1 LKGRVK
7 TGHSKREEWMKEN
20 RKKERLE
27 EYNEITVS
35 VISGEKDLPKEKITT
50 YSKSKDISV
59 SGAQIRGNIPLPVDT
74 LLKIDFKLK
83 DLQQKI
89 TALGKVKWIKI
100 IIEDKYYEAGIEFVD
115 TPSEAIQ
122 KIDDYISWKQRTAS
136 LDKFVMRFGIS
147 AKINEPDST

>member
-7 TGHSKREEWMKEN
+7 TRHSKREEWMKEK
-20 RKKERLE
+20 RKSERLE
-27 EYNEITVS
+27 EYKEITVS
-35 VISGEKDLPKEKITT
+35 VISGEENLSKEKIFYD
-50 YSKSKDISV
+50 YSEDISV
-59 SGAQIRGNIPLPVDT
+59 SGAKILGNILLPVNT
-74 LLKIDFKLK
+74 LLKIDFTLK
-83 DLQQKI
+83 DLQQNI

-122 KIDDYISWKQRTAS
+122 KIEDYISWKQRTSS

-147 AKINEPDST
+147 AKINEPESK

>member
-7 TGHSKREEWMKEN
+7 TGHSKREEWMKEK
-20 RKKERLE
+20 RKAKRLE

-35 VISGEKDLPKEKITT
+35 VISGEEDLPKEKIS
-50 YSKSKDISV
+50 YSNSQDISV
-59 SGAQIRGNIPLPVDT
+59 SGTQIRGNILLPIDT
-74 LLKIDFKLK
+74 LLKIDLTLK

-100 IIEDKYYEAGIEFVD
+100 IIEDKYYEVGIEFVD
-115 TPSEAIQ
+115 TPREAIQ
-122 KIDDYISWKQRTAS
+122 KIEDYISWKQRTAS

-147 AKINEPDST
+147 AKINEPKSK

>member
-1 LKGRVK
+1 
-7 TGHSKREEWMKEN
+7 MKEK
-20 RKKERLE
+20 RKAKRLE

-147 AKINEPDST
+147 ANIKV